1 MKIPLLTSSFL
12 LLLLASF
19 VSSIQAQT
27 LQNEVISAIG
37 SSHQLTESSLT
48 IHQSI
53 GQSTAIGS
61 FTNSPSI
68 LMQGFLRG
76 VQPSNKEPEGIFDVI
91 PYPNSFSKSIT
102 FRFVQKQVKETHFTI
117 YDIRGKKVFDQ
128 LCTPID
134 GEVVLNLNNL
144 ASGLYLTFI
153 QFGNTWIEKRI
164 IKIE

>member
-1 MKIPLLTSSFL
+1 MPFITSSFFL
-12 LLLLASF
+12 VLLAGFLPS
-19 VSSIQAQT
+19 VQAQT

-37 SSHQLTESSLT
+37 SSHHLTEANLT

-76 VQPSNKEPEGIFDVI
+76 VQPTTKEPEGIFDVI
-91 PYPNSFSKSIT
+91 PYPNSFSQSIT
-102 FRFVQKQVKETHFTI
+102 FQFVQKQVEETRFTI
-117 YDIRGKKVFDQ
+117 YDIKGKKVFDQ

-134 GEVVLNLNNL
+134 GEVLLNLDNL

-153 QFGNTWIEKRI
+153 QLGNRWIEKRI
-164 IKIE
+164 IKIN

>member
-1 MKIPLLTSSFL
+1 MKIPFQKSSFTL
-12 LLLLASF
+12 VLIAGFLSN
-19 VSSIQAQT
+19 IEAQT
-27 LQNEVISAIG
+27 LQNDVISAIG
-37 SSHQLTESSLT
+37 SSHQLTESNLT

-76 VQPSNKEPEGIFDVI
+76 VQPTTKEPEGAFDVI
-91 PYPNSFSKSIT
+91 PYPNSFSQSIS
-102 FRFVQKQVKETHFTI
+102 FRFVQKQVEKTRFTI

-134 GEVVLNLNNL
+134 GEVLLNLDNL
-144 ASGLYLTFI
+144 TSGLYLTFV
-153 QFGNTWIEKRI
+153 QFGNKWIEKRI
-164 IKIE
+164 IKID

>member
-1 MKIPLLTSSFL
+1 MKISLKKYSFL
-12 LLLLASF
+12 LVLLASF
-19 VSSIQAQT
+19 ISSIQAQS
-27 LQNEVISAIG
+27 LQNQVISAIG
-37 SSHQLTESSLT
+37 SSHQLTESNMT

-102 FRFVQKQVKETHFTI
+102 FRFVQKQVEETRFTI
-117 YDIRGKKVFDQ
+117 YDIKGKKVFDQ
-128 LCTPID
+128 LCTPIA
-134 GEVVLNLNNL
+134 GEVFLNLDNL
-144 ASGLYLTFI
+144 ASGLYLTFV
-153 QFGNTWIEKRI
+153 QFGNRWIEKRI
-164 IKIE
+164 IKID